1 VSGQNE
7 LASRAETWLAFEATG
22 YCNCRKCCGKSD
34 GITASG
40 TQAHRG
46 TIAVDPE
53 VIPLGT
59 QVYIQGVGEFRAE
72 DTGGAIKDRRIDIWF
87 SAHAEA
93 LKFGRKMVR
102 VRIN

>member
-1 VSGQNE
+1 M
-7 LASRAETWLAFEATG
+7 EATG
-22 YCNCRKCCGKSD
+22 YCSCRKCCGKSD

-46 TIAVDPE
+46 TIAVDPK

-59 QVYIQGVGEFRAE
+59 RVYIEGMGEFRAE
-72 DTGGAIKDRRIDIWF
+72 DVGGAIKGNKVDIWF
-87 SAHAEA
+87 PTHIAT
-93 LKFGRKMVR
+93 LNFGRKMVR